1 MGVPPSD
8 GGGQAIVPLGRVADV
23 APALRAALLHA
34 LKFKVYRE
42 HFAAARITE
51 RDVRDGDPVSVLRH
65 APLLEPST
73 LSALADESIETLDGI
88 VDVEVSSGTTG
99 TPKRRL
105 ITAKDACVETELLAR
120 LFEICGIG
128 PRDRVACVD
137 TGPLTLM
144 ASFTGALDVL
154 GVSEAYAYTVSP
166 DAEATV
172 DGLIALD
179 PTVIVTIPSI
189 IERFLGAL
197 EVRMAAG
204 RATSLRGLVYAGEAL
219 SRATRDRL
227 EHGLGLEVFAY
238 YGASETS
245 ALGVECGRHT
255 GVHLLT
261 DQHFIELDCRGRGD
275 ERDAEIVV
283 TTLRQEGLPLVR
295 YPLGDIVRP
304 IGGACPCGLPLPRVD
319 VIGRADATV
328 SVLGTKLSYASLRD
342 AVYRDHDGPRHVQ
355 IVLDR
360 GATEMITLR
369 LPARLRD
376 SESTIRKAVL
386 RREPELA
393 FLVGAGFVTIDLE
406 FVDSGVFEA
415 SRKRPGIVD
424 LRDSGAAP
432 ARRAESGRP

>member
-1 MGVPPSD
+1 MRTGAS
-8 GGGQAIVPLGRVADV
+8 GAEIVPLGRVDDV
-23 APALRAALLHA
+23 GPALRAALLHA
-34 LKFKVYRE
+34 LTFGVYRE

-51 RDVRDGDPVSVLRH
+51 RAVRDGDPVSVLRR

-73 LSALADESIETLDGI
+73 LSALADESIATMDDI

-105 ITAKDACVETELLAR
+105 ITAKDACAETELLAR
-120 LFEICGIG
+120 LFGICGIG
-128 PRDRVACVD
+128 SGDRVACVD

-166 DAEATV
+166 DADATV
-172 DGLIALD
+172 DGLTALD

-189 IERFLGAL
+189 IERSIDAL
-197 EVRMAAG
+197 ETGLAAG
-204 RATSLRGLVYAGEAL
+204 RGTALRRLVYAGEPL
-219 SRATRDRL
+219 SRTTRHRL
-227 EHGLGLEVFAY
+227 ERRLGLEVFAY

-261 DQHFIELDCRGRGD
+261 DHHFIELAYGGRD
-275 ERDAEIVV
+275 RRDADIVV
-283 TTLRQEGLPLVR
+283 TTLYQEGLPLVR
-295 YPLGDIVRP
+295 HILGDIVRP
-304 IGGACPCGLPLPRVD
+304 VDGACPCGLPLPLVN
-319 VIGRADATV
+319 VIGRADASV
-328 SVLGTKLSYASLRD
+328 SVLGTKLSYASLLD
-342 AVYRDHDGPRHVQ
+342 AVYRDHDGPCHMQ

-369 LPARLRD
+369 LPARLRGA
-376 SESTIRKAVL
+376 ESAIRKAVL

-393 FLVGAGFVTIDLE
+393 FLVGAGFVTIVPE
-406 FVDSGVFEA
+406 FVYGADFEV

-424 LRDSGAAP
+424 LRNSGAAQ
-432 ARRAESGRP
+432 AQRAQSDRA

>member
-1 MGVPPSD
+1 M
-8 GGGQAIVPLGRVADV
+8 
-23 APALRAALLHA
+23 
-34 LKFKVYRE
+34 
-42 HFAAARITE
+42 
-51 RDVRDGDPVSVLRH
+51 
-65 APLLEPST
+65 

-88 VDVEVSSGTTG
+88 VDIEVSSGTTG

-105 ITAKDACVETELLAR
+105 ITTKDERVETELLRR

-172 DGLIALD
+172 DGLTALD

-189 IERFLGAL
+189 IERFVGAL

-204 RATSLRGLVYAGEAL
+204 RGAALRRLVYAGEPL
-219 SRATRDRL
+219 SPVTRDRL
-227 EHGLGLEVFAY
+227 ERGLGLEVFGY

-245 ALGVECGRHT
+245 ALGIECGRHT
-255 GVHLLT
+255 GIHLLA
-261 DQHFIELDCRGRGD
+261 DQHFIELDCRGRG

-283 TTLRQEGLPLVR
+283 TTLHQEGLPLVR
-295 YPLGDIVRP
+295 YPLGDMVRP
-304 IGGACPCGLPLPRVD
+304 IGGACPCGLTLPRVD

-328 SVLGTKLSYASLRD
+328 SVLGTKLSYASIRD

-360 GATEMITLR
+360 GPTEMITLR

-376 SESTIRKAVL
+376 SESTIRKAIL

-393 FLVGAGFVTIDLE
+393 FLVGAGFVTIVPE
-406 FVDSGVFEA
+406 FVDGDDFEA

-424 LRDSGAAP
+424 LRNSGAAP
-432 ARRAESGRP
+432 AQRAQSDRP